1 METAKEVKK
10 QQTERQEEN
19 YEAGVSWNPREEI
32 KEGGMST
39 VLHVL
44 LTETASDRSDPEDRN
59 EVAACELAH
68 PTSSSGL
75 PTTPRTPTLQPR
87 SPEIPFQKTR
97 APWNAAEWIIT
108 SL

>member
-1 METAKEVKK
+1 METAKEK

-19 YEAGVSWNPREEI
+19 YEAGVSWNPREEN

-44 LTETASDRSDPEDRN
+44 LTETASNRSDPEDRN
-59 EVAACELAH
+59 EVAACALAH

-75 PTTPRTPTLQPR
+75 PTTPRT
-87 SPEIPFQKTR
+87 SPHS
-97 APWNAAEWIIT
+97 AAEKARDPFPKP
-108 SL
+108 